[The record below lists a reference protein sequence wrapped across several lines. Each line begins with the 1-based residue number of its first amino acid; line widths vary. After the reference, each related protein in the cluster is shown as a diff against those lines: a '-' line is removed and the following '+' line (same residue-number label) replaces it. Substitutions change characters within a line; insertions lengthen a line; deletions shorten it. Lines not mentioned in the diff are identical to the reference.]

1 MTEFS
6 GSRLALCVALA
17 LMGGAAHAQVA
28 DNEAAA
34 SQDTG
39 KEGTEQEASSDRR
52 LSTVLVTARKR
63 AEGEALQQ
71 TPISATALDSK
82 LLVDTGFKDL
92 VDVGRFA
99 PNVSLQPS
107 SQRGVQNFSIRGM
120 GVSGSTPSDE
130 PAVGILQD
138 GVYWG
143 TNYGAIGD
151 MFDVESIEILRG
163 PQGTLFGRNVTGG
176 AVLVRSARPTA
187 EFKAQ
192 ATAGAGNGGFGE
204 VSGIINGPISGDT
217 LTGRLAVQYRSL
229 DGYYTDSNTN
239 TDYGASDS
247 FLIRPSL
254 KFQPNE
260 DFDVTLITEWYSDEG
275 DPTVA
280 RGVYPHTVGG
290 ITLPELE
297 GFTSSSDYW
306 TVAPDQRGATDIDV
320 YFGVIDANWRIFGG
334 TLTSITG
341 YRDVKIDVL
350 TDYDGS
356 PSQGFQQGIDQNQD
370 QFSTELRFAKDVS
383 EFLDYTAGIYYF
395 EQNMDFGETRVLN
408 NNSILLATHSLLD
421 NNSFAA
427 FTEVD
432 LNWTDKLTTTL
443 GVRYTEEEK
452 RVRGAPFGACSL
464 DFTVC
469 PLSAESS
476 VSDDN
481 VSPKVG
487 VSYQFTPDQ
496 LGFASVTKGF
506 RSGGFSLRGTA
517 IIEPYKAE
525 EVTAY
530 EVGYKGDLMD
540 RHLRLNVSAFY
551 NEYSDL
557 QRTVLGVSE
566 SQGVVQSVFNAAD
579 ATISGLELEVTY
591 LLTNELS
598 LDFVYGY
605 TDAGYDRFDGVTN
618 PGDRS
623 FVRVPEN
630 TGSIALS
637 YDKTLGSGATINGRI
652 SASYT
657 GSYYFDDPNLLQQ
670 DAYTLVDAN
679 IAYTAPSGEWTAAL
693 YGRNLTNQEYSVWGS
708 SLGALGQNLFPA
720 QPLSWGGRLTV
731 RY

>member
-1 MTEFS
+1 MREIS
-6 GSRLALCVALA
+6 GSGFAMCVAFA
-17 LMGGAAHAQVA
+17 LMSGTAHAQAA
-28 DNEAAA
+28 DNETAVG
-34 SQDTG
+34 QDSAN
-39 KEGTEQEASSDRR
+39 QEEASDRR
-52 LSTVLVTARKR
+52 LGVVMVTARKR
-63 AEGEALQQ
+63 AEGEILQQ
-71 TPISATALDSK
+71 TPISATALDSE
-82 LLVDTGFKDL
+82 LLVDTGFEDL
-92 VDVGRFA
+92 VDIGKFA

-187 EFKAQ
+187 EPSLEL
-192 ATAGAGNGGFGE
+192 TAGAGNGGFGE
-204 VSGIINGPISGDT
+204 ASAVVNGPIAGDT

-229 DGYYTDSNTN
+229 DGYYTEASTDS
-239 TDYGASDS
+239 DYGESDAL
-247 FLIRPSL
+247 LIRPSL
-254 KFQPNE
+254 RFEPT
-260 DFDVTLITEWYSDEG
+260 DTFDVTFISEWYSDEG
-275 DPTVA
+275 DPTVS
-280 RGVYPHTVGG
+280 RGVYPNTVPGVDT
-290 ITLPELE
+290 TLPEME
-297 GFTSSSDYW
+297 GFVSSDDYW
-306 TVAPDQRGATDIDV
+306 TTSLDQLGGTEIDI
-320 YFGVIDANWRIFGG
+320 YFGVVEANWDIFGG

-341 YRDVKIDVL
+341 YRDVDIDVA

-356 PSQGFQQGIDQNQD
+356 TTQGFEQGIDQNQD
-370 QFSTELRFAKDVS
+370 QFSTELRFAQELSD
-383 EFLDYTAGIYYF
+383 FIGYTVGVYYF
-395 EQNMDFGETRVLN
+395 DQSMDFRETRNLA
-408 NNSILLATHSLLD
+408 NNSIQLATRALLD
-421 NNSFAA
+421 NSSFAV
-427 FTEVD
+427 FSEVD

-452 RVRGAPFGACSL
+452 DVRGAPFGTCTL
-464 DFTVC
+464 DFVTC
-469 PLSAESS
+469 PLGPESS

-481 VSPKVG
+481 VSPKLG

-506 RSGGFSLRGTA
+506 RSGGFSLRGTP
-517 IIEPYKAE
+517 IIEPYQAE

-530 EVGYKGDLMD
+530 EVGYKGDLLD
-540 RHLRLNVSAFY
+540 RRLRLNVSAFY

-566 SQGVVQSVFNAAD
+566 TQGVIQSVFNAAD
-579 ATISGLELEVTY
+579 ATVSGAELEVTY
-591 LLTNELS
+591 LLSNEFT

-605 TDAGYDRFDGVTN
+605 TDAGYDRFDGVED
-618 PGDRS
+618 PGERS

-630 TGSIALS
+630 TASLALS
-637 YDKTLGSGATINGRI
+637 YNKVLASGADINGRI

-657 GSYYFDDPNLLQQ
+657 GSYYYDDPNLLEQ
-670 DAYTLVDAN
+670 DAYTLIDAN
-679 IAYTAPSGEWTAAL
+679 LAFTAPSGAWTAAL
-693 YGRNLTNQEYSVWGS
+693 YGRNLTNEEYSPWGS

-720 QPLSWGGRLTV
+720 PPLSWGGRLTV